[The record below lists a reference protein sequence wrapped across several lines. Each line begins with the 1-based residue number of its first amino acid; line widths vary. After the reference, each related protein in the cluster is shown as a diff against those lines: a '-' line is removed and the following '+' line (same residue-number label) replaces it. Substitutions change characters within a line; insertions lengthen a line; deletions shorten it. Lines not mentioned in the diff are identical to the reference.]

1 MHLSMSPALS
11 LLSEKRAYDIM
22 EILKRLYW
30 DLAAKHG
37 RRAYIEQ
44 FIRNFPLQFGLILR
58 ERWYRRLF
66 KKAGTRINIMPG
78 TYIIHPEKVEC
89 RDNIFFGIN
98 NYIQAAGGLIM
109 GSDVVLGPYVKI
121 WTQNHLYQD
130 FDNPVWQQG
139 YEYKPV
145 VIGNDVW
152 LGASVF
158 VMPGAKIG
166 DKCIV
171 SANSVLGGK
180 EYPEGSILAGYPA
193 RKIGVRK
200 P

>member
-1 MHLSMSPALS
+1 
-11 LLSEKRAYDIM
+11 M

-30 DLAAKHG
+30 DLAAKDG
-37 RRAYIEQ
+37 RRAYVEQ
-44 FIRNFPLQFGLILR
+44 IIRNIPLRFGLILR

-66 KKAGTRINIMPG
+66 KKAGKQINIMPG
-78 TYIIHPEKVEC
+78 AYIIHPGKVEC
-89 RDNIFFGIN
+89 HDNIFIGIN

-109 GSDVVLGPYVKI
+109 GSDVVLGPYTKI
-121 WTQNHLYQD
+121 WTQNHVYQD
-130 FDNPVWQQG
+130 FDTPVWQQG
-139 YEYKPV
+139 YDYKPV
-145 VIGNDVW
+145 IIGSDVW
-152 LGASVF
+152 LGANVF

-180 EYPEGSILAGYPA
+180 EYPENSILAGYPA